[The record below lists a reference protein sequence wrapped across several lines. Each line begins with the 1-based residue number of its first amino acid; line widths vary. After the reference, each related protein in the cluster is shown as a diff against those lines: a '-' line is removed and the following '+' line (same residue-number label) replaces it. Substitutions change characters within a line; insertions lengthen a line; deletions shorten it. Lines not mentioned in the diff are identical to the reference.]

1 MPSETSTVQRKQ
13 ATKSAVEVPSKQQQQ
28 SHSRPTSQ
36 STEEWL
42 KELDDLEAQSKG
54 SSGDASKSMSP
65 AQVNYRQLSSRLKE
79 GMDHEDILD
88 ALERGEL

>member
-13 ATKSAVEVPSKQQQQ
+13 ATKSAVEVPSKQQQ
-28 SHSRPTSQ
+28 Q

>member
-1 MPSETSTVQRKQ
+1 MPSDIATVQRKQ
-13 ATKSAVEVPSKQQQQ
+13 TTKSTVEVPSKQQQQ
-28 SHSRPTSQ
+28 SHSQPTSQ

-54 SSGDASKSMSP
+54 RSCDASKSMDP
-65 AQVNYRQLSSRLKE
+65 AQVNYRQLSSRLQE

-88 ALERGEL
+88 AMERGEL

>member
-1 MPSETSTVQRKQ
+1 M
-13 ATKSAVEVPSKQQQQ
+13 KSVVEVPSKQQQQ
-28 SHSRPTSQ
+28 SRSRRTSQ

-54 SSGDASKSMSP
+54 SSGDESKSVDP
-65 AQVNYRQLSSRLKE
+65 AKVNYRQLSSRLQE